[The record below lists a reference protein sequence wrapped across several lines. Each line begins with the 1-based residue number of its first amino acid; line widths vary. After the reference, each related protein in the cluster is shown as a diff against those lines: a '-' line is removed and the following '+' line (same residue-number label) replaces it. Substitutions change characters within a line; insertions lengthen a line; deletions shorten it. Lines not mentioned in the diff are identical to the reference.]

1 MQHGNFAK
9 ALVLAGFVAV
19 LSFAPMS
26 GAAAAETY
34 SFDKGHTEIRFL
46 WNHVGLSEQSG
57 EFREYDGTIVWDKD
71 KIENSKI
78 DVSIKVAS
86 MDTGVKAL
94 DDDLLSENYFDAAK
108 FPLITFK
115 STSVKQTGVDRGRV
129 TGDLTIHGV
138 TRPAQLD
145 VRLLFQGD
153 HPLAGFFKSYAG
165 APYAAFSARG
175 EVLRSA
181 FGVARSVPL
190 VSDRIQIV
198 IETEMRQL
206 K

>member
-1 MQHGNFAK
+1 MKKHGFAGIL
-9 ALVLAGFVAV
+9 AVAGLVAATSITPGFSA
-19 LSFAPMS
+19 S
-26 GAAAAETY
+26 AAETY
-34 SFDKGHTEIRFL
+34 GFDKGHTEIRFL

-57 EFREYDGTIVWDKD
+57 EFRDYEGIVVWDRD

-94 DDDLLSENYFDAAK
+94 DDDLLSENYFDAAR
-108 FPLITFK
+108 FPLMTFK
-115 STSVKQTGVDRGRV
+115 STSVRQTGVDRGQV
-129 TGDLTIHGV
+129 TGDLTVRGV
-138 TRPAQLD
+138 TKPVQLD
-145 VRLLFQGD
+145 VQLRFHGD
-153 HPLAGFFKSYAG
+153 HPLAGFIASYAG

-175 EVLRSA
+175 ELLRSE
-181 FGVARSVPL
+181 FGVARAVPL

-198 IETEMRQL
+198 IETEMRQA